1 MTGHFYIRDSKFPTI
16 SSLIKHYQKFPL
28 NKDVNTFLLYPVKL
42 AQPVQQEQEEYVA
55 LVPSQP
61 GTERERGREGGRGRR
76 EGESERGREGEKKER
91 EWGEE
96 RERKRERDGGGGEI
110 KKRDHFYHEI

>member
-16 SSLIKHYQKFPL
+16 YSLIKHYQKFPL
-28 NKDVNTFLLYPVKL
+28 NKDVNTFLLYPVKP

-61 GTERERGREGGRGRR
+61 GTERERGREGGEER
-76 EGESERGREGEKKER
+76 ERVKEGGREGERVGRGEGER
-91 EWGEE
+91 EGEE
-96 RERKRERDGGGGEI
+96 R
-110 KKRDHFYHEI
+110 

>member
-1 MTGHFYIRDSKFPTI
+1 MFKDAVTGHFYIRDSKFPTI

-61 GTERERGREGGRGRR
+61 GTEREREGGRGEERERVKEGGRGRR
-76 EGESERGREGEKKER
+76 RRGSGERRGRERER
-91 EWGEE
+91 GMEGEE
-96 RERKRERDGGGGEI
+96 R
-110 KKRDHFYHEI
+110 

>member
-16 SSLIKHYQKFPL
+16 YSLIKHYQKFPL
-28 NKDVNTFLLYPVKL
+28 NKDVNTFLLYPVKP

-61 GTERERGREGGRGRR
+61 GTERERERGREGERR
-76 EGESERGREGEKKER
+76 EGESERGREGRR
-91 EWGEE
+91 ESG
-96 RERKRERDGGGGEI
+96 ERKRERE
-110 KKRDHFYHEI
+110 

>member
-16 SSLIKHYQKFPL
+16 YSLIKHYQKFPL
-28 NKDVNTFLLYPVKL
+28 NKDVNTFLLYPVKP

-61 GTERERGREGGRGRR
+61 GTEREREGGREGGGRR
-76 EGESERGREGEKKER
+76 EGESERGREGRRESRER
-91 EWGEE
+91 EGEE
-96 RERKRERDGGGGEI
+96 R
-110 KKRDHFYHEI
+110 